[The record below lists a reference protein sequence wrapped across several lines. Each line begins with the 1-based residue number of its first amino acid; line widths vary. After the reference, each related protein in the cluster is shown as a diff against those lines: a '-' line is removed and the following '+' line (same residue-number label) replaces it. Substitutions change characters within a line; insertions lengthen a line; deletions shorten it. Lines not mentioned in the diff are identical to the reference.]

1 MREPFYIYVAGPLSD
16 YPAQYLANVSRM
28 TLESRLLA
36 EAGYVPINPAA
47 DLLEGLLGVSA
58 WPLERYQ
65 ERSMDLMRLLEHVN
79 GCVYVTSTAHADGRE
94 STGVAGE
101 VAEAKR
107 LGIPVFYSRLQLDS
121 WRRSLEGGHVDQ
133 CAGCGK
139 VIEGKVEYTDA
150 GGDGWEKPYHEDCWR
165 ALPGNPTREQ
175 DAAEAAS

>member
-65 ERSMDLMRLLEHVN
+65 QRSMDLMRLLQHVN
-79 GCVYVTSTAHADGRE
+79 GCVFVTSTVHADGRE
-94 STGVAGE
+94 SAGVT
-101 VAEAKR
+101 AEIEEARR
-107 LGIPVFYSRLQLDS
+107 LGIPVCYSALQ
-121 WRRSLEGGHVDQ
+121 VDA
-133 CAGCGK
+133 CREK
-139 VIEGKVEYTDA
+139 YTVTVA
-150 GGDGWEKPYHEDCWR
+150 P
-165 ALPGNPTREQ
+165 
-175 DAAEAAS
+175 